1 MIEPTEKQASI
12 LKFISRYT
20 ESSGY
25 PPTIREIAD
34 GFGLASTKGV
44 KAQLD
49 ALETKG
55 LLRRKARGA
64 RALEV
69 VGSRKRNART
79 VPVLGRVPAGV
90 PTLAIEEME
99 GEFLL
104 DNSLVSGEGCFFLH
118 ISGESMVEESILDGD
133 YALVKPQ
140 PVAENG
146 DIVVAMIDGEATLK
160 RFRRDETRIVL
171 EPANKNMKPVVLEKG
186 GEEEISIAGKVV
198 AVLRLFEA
206 SDALGLGRDRTEAE

>member
-12 LKFISRYT
+12 LKFISRYAET
-20 ESSGY
+20 SGY
-25 PPTIREIAD
+25 PPTIREIAES
-34 GFGLASTKGV
+34 FGLASTKGV

-49 ALETKG
+49 ALERKG
-55 LLRRKARGA
+55 LLRRRGRGA

-69 VGSRKRNART
+69 VGARKRSNARA
-79 VPVLGRVPAGV
+79 VPVLGRVPAGP

-104 DNSLVSGEGCFFLH
+104 DSSLVSGEGCFLLH
-118 ISGESMVEESILDGD
+118 ISGESMIEESILDGD

-160 RFRRDETRIVL
+160 RFHRDGEKIVL
-171 EPANKNMKPVVLEKG
+171 EPANRSMKPLVVQKG
-186 GEEEISIAGKVV
+186 GGREMSIVGKVI
-198 AVLRLFEA
+198 AVLRLFEPKEMFKVQERKA
-206 SDALGLGRDRTEAE
+206 

>member
-12 LKFISRYT
+12 LKFISRYA

-25 PPTIREIAD
+25 PPTIREIA
-34 GFGLASTKGV
+34 GRFGLASTKGV

-49 ALETKG
+49 ALERKG
-55 LLRRKARGA
+55 LLRRKGRGA

-69 VGSRKRNART
+69 VGARKRNARA
-79 VPVLGRVPAGV
+79 VPVLGKVPAGI

-104 DNSLVSGEGCFFLH
+104 DNSLVSGEECFLLH

-140 PVAENG
+140 PIAESG

-160 RFRRDETRIVL
+160 RFHKDRERIVL
-171 EPANKNMKPVVLEKG
+171 EPANRNMKPLVVEKG
-186 GEEEISIAGKVV
+186 GEGEISIVGKVI
-198 AVLRLFEA
+198 AVLRLFEPN
-206 SDALGLGRDRTEAE
+206 DTFRVPEKQD